1 MNFAAKKA
9 SSPLSLYSVFNV
21 RNIGLNITVRRALEK
36 YEEDREAT
44 GDYVFV
50 SQRTQTNLTPRG
62 IGFLIAKYAGRAG
75 VENLRAHDLRHRFG
89 YRMAERVPLHRLAQI
104 MGHDSLDT
112 TMLYVKGTQQDL
124 QQAVETIA
132 WE

>member
-1 MNFAAKKA
+1 
-9 SSPLSLYSVFNV
+9 
-21 RNIGLNITVRRALEK
+21 
-36 YEEDREAT
+36 
-44 GDYVFV
+44 
-50 SQRTQTNLTPRG
+50 
-62 IGFLIAKYAGRAG
+62 
-75 VENLRAHDLRHRFG
+75 
-89 YRMAERVPLHRLAQI
+89 MAERVPLHRLAQI